1 MTGLYAGYVEYPF
14 FFEEHTTEYVWV
26 KGPNPY
32 NLLKRFTK
40 INVNEYTYRESEEA
54 NGVKC

>member
-1 MTGLYAGYVEYPF
+1 MTGLCAGYVEYPF
-14 FFEEHTTEYVWV
+14 FFEEYTTEYVWV

-40 INVNEYTYRESEEA
+40 INVNEYTYRESE
-54 NGVKC
+54 